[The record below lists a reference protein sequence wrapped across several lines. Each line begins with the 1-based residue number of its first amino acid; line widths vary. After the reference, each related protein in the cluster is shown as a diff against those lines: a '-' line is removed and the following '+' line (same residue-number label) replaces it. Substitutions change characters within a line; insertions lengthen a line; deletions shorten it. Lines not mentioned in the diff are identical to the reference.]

1 MTRPRTR
8 TTPRRLTV
16 AALGVTATVG
26 LVLLLPPAGSTSA
39 LWRAAD
45 TAPVPALHTGSLV
58 VDLDVLDAPVDATFP
73 APEDLAP
80 APDAPAPADPTAELG
95 SATGVPSEDAETAG
109 APAPAPATLD
119 ALDLFT
125 GPPAGALSPT
135 PSAPT
140 THETRTP

>member
-8 TTPRRLTV
+8 TTPRPLTV
-16 AALGVTATVG
+16 GALGVTATVG
-26 LVLLLPPAGSTSA
+26 LVLLLSPAGSTSA

-58 VDLDVLDAPVDATFP
+58 VDLDVLDAPVDAPLT

-80 APDAPAPADPTAELG
+80 APDAPGPADPTAELG
-95 SATGVPSEDAETAG
+95 SAAGIPSEDAETAG
-109 APAPAPATLD
+109 APATLD
-119 ALDLFT
+119 ALALYT

-135 PSAPT
+135 PSGPT